1 MNNLIGRVVEELHL
15 KIEMDLHPLFEYFI
29 VKFDC
34 HELLDL
40 IFVPIESK
48 I

>member
-1 MNNLIGRVVEELHL
+1 MNNLIDLIVEELHL
-15 KIEMDLHPLFEYFI
+15 KIEMDHHPLFEYFI
-29 VKFDC
+29 VKFDY

-40 IFVPIESK
+40 IFVPIESQ